1 MCITVRFKKIPTNI
15 GLDKIFE
22 LTIDSIFFGRMQDA
36 RNISDIASSLKQS
49 WKSIKERCNRLISN
63 PHGTLRSAAVGVVG
77 KMIQPILKGRSVTN
91 PVHDHD
97 DQPKERQW

>member
-1 MCITVRFKKIPTNI
+1 LNVHKLFDSKRSNI

-22 LTIDSIFFGRMQDA
+22 LTTDSIIFGRMQEA
-36 RNISDIASSLKQS
+36 RNISDIGSSLKQS
-49 WKSIKERCNRLISN
+49 WENIKEGCNRLISN
-63 PHGTLRSAAVGVVG
+63 PQGTVRSAAVGVVG

-97 DQPKERQW
+97 D

>member
-1 MCITVRFKKIPTNI
+1 
-15 GLDKIFE
+15 
-22 LTIDSIFFGRMQDA
+22 MQDA
-36 RNISDIASSLKQS
+36 RNISDIGSSLKQS

-97 DQPKERQW
+97 D